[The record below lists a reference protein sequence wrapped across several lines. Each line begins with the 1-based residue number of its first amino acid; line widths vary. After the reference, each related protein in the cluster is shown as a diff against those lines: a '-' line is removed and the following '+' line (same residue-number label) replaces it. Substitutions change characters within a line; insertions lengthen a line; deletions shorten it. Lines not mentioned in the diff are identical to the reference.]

1 MHGVRER
8 WALDPTREEGD
19 VAKLSDAQVQ
29 EGLGRLPGWT
39 RAGDEIVKEYRF
51 DGFGGA
57 IAFVVAV
64 AFRAEKAN
72 HHPDV
77 DIRYNRVRVALSTH
91 SEGGLTEKD
100 LDLAREVETLGA

>member
-1 MHGVRER
+1 M
-8 WALDPTREEGD
+8 
-19 VAKLSDAQVQ
+19 AKLSDEKVE

-39 RAGDEIVKEYRF
+39 RGGDEIVKEFRF
-51 DGFGGA
+51 DGFGAA

-72 HHPDV
+72 HHPDL
-77 DIRYNRVRVALSTH
+77 DIRYDRVRVALSTH

-100 LDLAREVETLGA
+100 LALAGEIDTVGG